1 MKISRGTIK
10 DKSECTYAIYDIDRK
25 GYVELKDIKRA
36 IRVMMPRME
45 SNSVDE
51 YERLSVECM
60 NFLDVRKIGRISKGS
75 FNSFNKLVYP
85 IDLNCPI
92 TLF

>member
-1 MKISRGTIK
+1 MKISHGTIK
-10 DKSECTYAIYDIDRK
+10 DKAECTYAIYDMDRK

-60 NFLDVRKIGRISKGS
+60 NFLDVRKTGHISKGY
-75 FNSFNKLVYP
+75 FNSNNKLVYQS
-85 IDLNCPI
+85 I
-92 TLF
+92 